1 MRYLSNDIER
11 RGNSKYFAVKTVT
24 VHPNFVHVLNKNYAY
39 EVQADFVPTVVE
51 SPMEEI
57 PDMLVITETLSLEEI
72 IDRFGDNLTEN
83 EMESLKVLVKP
94 VDEIQEVDSEFAA
107 EDNFDISTEEVEEDD
122 TDVLEPEPVPEVSES
137 QLNNNQIDTNGTP
150 SIDWF

>member
-1 MRYLSNDIER
+1 
-11 RGNSKYFAVKTVT
+11 V
-24 VHPNFVHVLNKNYAY
+24 
-39 EVQADFVPTVVE
+39 
-51 SPMEEI
+51 EEI
-57 PDMLVITETLSLEEI
+57 PDTLVITETLSLEEI

-94 VDEIQEVDSEFAA
+94 VDEIQEVESEFAA

-122 TDVLEPEPVPEVSES
+122 TDVLEPEPISEVSEF

>member
-1 MRYLSNDIER
+1 
-11 RGNSKYFAVKTVT
+11 
-24 VHPNFVHVLNKNYAY
+24 
-39 EVQADFVPTVVE
+39 
-51 SPMEEI
+51 MEEI